1 MANSGSSLVINI
13 SYAILILKEFQFNKI
28 MKRMQILKLSEI
40 NGISKRRGYQIDNT
54 KYLKKNS
61 REIFLLNVQR
71 VKEKNSVTY
80 CIGHGTILLTCE
92 VRKIMLKLQLM
103 RKSCEISSNKGWDVY
118 TRYITISKTFQTAI
132 LYASKNTTIKNA
144 LSHLPEDLTR
154 CKTTL
159 DEVVAGS

>member
-40 NGISKRRGYQIDNT
+40 NGISKKRGYQIDNT
-54 KYLKKNS
+54 KYLKKKQS
-61 REIFLLNVQR
+61 WDFLA
-71 VKEKNSVTY
+71 KCSTCKKKNSVTY

-92 VRKIMLKLQLM
+92 VRKKMLKLQLM

-144 LSHLPEDLTR
+144 LSHLREDLTHG
-154 CKTTL
+154 KTTV
-159 DEVVAGS
+159 DEVVAGP